1 MRITR
6 ILLAEDDHDD
16 QFLFTGF
23 LADRPDITIMPIAEN
38 GLDLFTILE
47 KVQQEEQLPHLILL
61 DQNMPKRNGLQT
73 LQLLKKTHP
82 YSSIPVFV
90 YSTYMDEKLEAECIG
105 NGACKVFTKPID
117 KNGYHRLVD
126 VLLKYLEY

>member
-1 MRITR
+1 MRTTR
-6 ILLAEDDHDD
+6 ILLAEDDQDD

-23 LADRPDITIMPIAEN
+23 LEDRSDIAIMPIAEN

-47 KVQQEEQLPHLILL
+47 KVQNEAQLPHLILL

-82 YSSIPVFV
+82 YAGIPVFV
-90 YSTYMDEKLEAECIG
+90 YSTYMDEKLEAECLG
-105 NGACKVFTKPID
+105 NGARRVFTKPID
-117 KNGYHRLVD
+117 KNGYHRLID
-126 VLLKYLEY
+126 VLLKHL